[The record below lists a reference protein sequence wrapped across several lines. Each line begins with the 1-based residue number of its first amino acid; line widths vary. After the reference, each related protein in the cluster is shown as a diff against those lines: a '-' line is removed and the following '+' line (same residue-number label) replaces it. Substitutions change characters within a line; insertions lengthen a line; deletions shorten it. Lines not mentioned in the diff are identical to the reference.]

1 MRSLVVA
8 YFQTSTAANLARE
21 ALLTAPSAY
30 LPDVAD
36 AVIVTA
42 NSYGAFRL
50 EQFVNLWTTKR
61 TALPLVQLIQDT
73 LFLQPLLGV
82 MEPAIANPLH
92 DAFDDFGIGPAFTSD
107 MQNNLAQ
114 DRAALVAF
122 PHSISTAFVVDALAK
137 FSPSLSQTPVDT
149 LFDANLMTAFTAAY
163 HAIRLQRGALIGA

>member
-8 YFQTSTAANLARE
+8 YFQTSTAANTARE

-61 TALPLVQLIQDT
+61 TAVPLVQIVQDT

-82 MEPAIANPLH
+82 MEPATANPLR
-92 DAFDDFGIGPAFTSD
+92 DAFDDFGISPTFTSD

-114 DRAALVAF
+114 DSAALIVF
-122 PHSISTAFVVDALAK
+122 PHSKSTAFVVDILAK

-149 LFDANLMTAFTAAY
+149 LFDANLSAAFEAAH
-163 HAIRLQRGALIGA
+163 HAIRLQHGALIGA